1 MAGIKID
8 ASKLLANLE
17 NAETKSQ
24 VAIRMFAQ
32 EGAKKFENHAKKNRP
47 WTDRTGQA
55 RQRLT
60 GYVEAIPVGFRIN
73 IAHGVD
79 YGIWLEYAHE
89 MKYAILEPTVRI
101 KGQEVI
107 NGMNNLLEKVGII
120 WVVK

>member
-1 MAGIKID
+1 MSVHID
-8 ASKLLANLE
+8 DSDLINGLSVFE
-17 NAETKSQ
+17 
-24 VAIRMFAQ
+24 
-32 EGAKKFENHAKKNRP
+32 AKTLKALKAYSDTSAKVFESYAKQNRP

-60 GYVEAIPVGFRIN
+60 GYVEDIPVGFRIN

-120 WVVK
+120 

>member
-32 EGAKKFENHAKKNRP
+32 EGAKKFENYAKKNRP
-47 WTDRTGQA
+47 WTDRTGHA

-60 GYVEAIPVGFRIN
+60 GWVEVLTNKVRIY
-73 IAHGVD
+73 IGHGVD
-79 YGIWLEYAHE
+79 YGIYLELCHE
-89 MKYAILEPTVRI
+89 KRYAILQPTVNALSKEVL
-101 KGQEVI
+101 KGYKELTRY
-107 NGMNNLLEKVGII
+107 MKP
-120 WVVK
+120 